1 MEESNIDYQFVKVP
15 LNLFCRLDKNLRSM
29 LFTLIQLQTKFAE
42 DDGWFFRNNDDLAKQ
57 SKLSE
62 NLVRIT
68 TDALYKEGLIDV
80 QSVGKGKGSNSPSNR
95 YIVHL
100 ERFKDYE
107 KDDIVSCFKDPR
119 LEINTP
125 EYKGSH
131 YHPSYLDKHV
141 DVVRTETVMVDDMVN
156 EKVDDEVNNVVEK
169 LVKSE
174 DNINNIYN
182 IDNKNNIK
190 NNIYNNIKD
199 NNLINNNNILNNK
212 NNLLNDIDLYFNSG
226 LHTYEDLKTKSLFI
240 EKISSISEITDTK
253 ELLPSMID
261 VYRFITDN
269 QHMFVGSKVQ
279 SLRDK
284 VEELFGAKRKELEQ
298 NKKA

>member
-156 EKVDDEVNNVVEK
+156 EKVDDEVSNVVEK

-182 IDNKNNIK
+182 LD
-190 NNIYNNIKD
+190 
-199 NNLINNNNILNNK
+199 NK

-269 QHMFVGSKVQ
+269 QHMFVSSKVQ

-298 NKKA
+298 I